1 MASPNSVKILDIC
14 EVAAAYDST
23 KSATEKIL
31 SPTFFEL
38 SGLRFPPSECLW
50 FFKLTDSNPTFFHS
64 VIFPSLKQSLSHALL
79 HFLPIVGG
87 LTWPPESSRPF
98 FVYHLNK
105 DSVTVTLAECNG
117 DFDRLIG
124 NGIHEAV
131 ESHPYAPQFVA
142 TETRSPLLAL
152 QVTFF
157 PNKGFCIGMATHHA
171 IFDGKSTSMFLRA
184 WAYTSKYIVE
194 KGEAPRLLPG
204 EITPSF
210 EWKSIQDSKGLE
222 EAYINLWATI
232 GNRLESGS
240 DSNPRS
246 VKPLPK
252 LEVQPNL
259 LRANFHLS
267 SEVIKNLRESVLRY
281 QPEATD
287 PTKRLNLSTYVLA
300 CSYVSI
306 CLVKARGGDADR
318 EVYFA
323 WSADCRSRLDPPLP
337 PNHFGNTA
345 VVHHFVCKAGDFM
358 QENGLP
364 IIAEKLSASIM
375 GLEKGLIEGS
385 NERLEMLLSLGP
397 EVQLISVAGSTG
409 MEFYNVDFGWG
420 NVEKV
425 EITSIDRTGSFS
437 VLDIRN
443 GSDRRTE
450 IGVALK
456 RPEMESFASF
466 FSNGVKV
473 MPRL

>member
-14 EVAAAYDST
+14 DVAAAYDHT
-23 KSATEKIL
+23 KSATETIL

-38 SGLRFPPSECLW
+38 TYLRFPPSECLC

-79 HFLPIVGG
+79 HFLPIVGS

-98 FVYHLNK
+98 FVYHPKN
-105 DSVTVTLAECNG
+105 DSVSVTLAECNG

-131 ESHPYAPQFVA
+131 ESHPYAPHFVA

-152 QVTFF
+152 QVTLF

-171 IFDGKSTSMFLRA
+171 IFDGKSASMFLRA
-184 WAYTSKYIVE
+184 WAYTCKFIVE
-194 KGEAPRLLPG
+194 KGEAPCLLPA
-204 EITPSF
+204 EINPSF

-222 EAYINLWATI
+222 EAYINLWATM
-232 GNRLESGS
+232 GKRFESGS
-240 DSNPRS
+240 DSNPKS

-267 SEVIKNLRESVLRY
+267 SEVIKKLRESVLRY
-281 QPEATD
+281 HPEATD

-318 EVYFA
+318 EVYFS

-337 PNHFGNTA
+337 PNHFGDTV
-345 VVHHFVCKAGDFM
+345 VVHHFVCKARDFM
-358 QENGLP
+358 QENGLA
-364 IIAEKLSASIM
+364 IIAEKLSASIR
-375 GLEKGLIEGS
+375 GLEEGLFEGA
-385 NERLEMLLSLGP
+385 NERLEKLLSLGP
-397 EVQLISVAGSTG
+397 EVQLVSVAGSTG
-409 MEFYNVDFGWG
+409 LEFYTTDFGWG

-425 EITSIDRTGSFS
+425 ELTSIDRTGAFS
-437 VLDIRN
+437 VLDIGN

-466 FSNGVKV
+466 FSTGV
-473 MPRL
+473 